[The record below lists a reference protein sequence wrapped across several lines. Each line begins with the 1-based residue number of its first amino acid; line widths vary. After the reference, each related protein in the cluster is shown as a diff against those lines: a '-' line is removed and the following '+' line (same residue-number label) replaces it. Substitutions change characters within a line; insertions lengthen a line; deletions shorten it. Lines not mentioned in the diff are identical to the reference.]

1 MSDTTVAVDLET
13 TLISLRALRDRKDE
27 LNAELKSIGEQEDA
41 CERTL
46 LDWHK
51 ATNLQSV
58 KGGGLT
64 VSFKADFHAKYS
76 PELWPEIVKWAVETG
91 NDHIIQRRL
100 GDAKVIELVDNG
112 IALPDGLTLEQYV
125 KLNIRRV

>member
-1 MSDTTVAVDLET
+1 MSDTTVAVDLES
-13 TLISLRALRDRKDE
+13 TLVSLRALRDRKDT
-27 LNAELKSIGEQEDA
+27 LNAELKAIGEQEDA
-41 CERTL
+41 CEHAL